1 MALYPAVLALM
12 HVKDR
17 HRFRGLSPAFN
28 NHFGVLMNQVRKV
41 GGARRVGLLLAAA
54 AALSF
59 TQAASAGVTP
69 GDTFTFSIAA
79 FNSAGT
85 SGFILGSGFSAVF
98 GSTTTFAAAGYNGQ
112 AYTISSSEVVGATTT
127 TDFFK
132 ISTPVNF
139 LTTAQVNGVTMSAL
153 QLDIGTAN
161 SGVGVATG
169 ADTVSFTGPIA
180 SYTAAGNVV
189 YGTGNTVFNLT
200 PNVTLTNGT
209 MTLTAAEGVN
219 VGTSAISGIAIHEFD
234 FSITY
239 ANAVPVPEAST
250 GAMLLA
256 GLGLMGGVVLRRSR
270 KGRGA

>member
-1 MALYPAVLALM
+1 MKLVS
-12 HVKDR
+12 K
-17 HRFRGLSPAFN
+17 
-28 NHFGVLMNQVRKV
+28 
-41 GGARRVGLLLAAA
+41 GAGSRRVGLLVAAA

-59 TQAASAGVTP
+59 AQAASAGVTP

-85 SGFILGSGFSAVF
+85 TGYILGSGLSAVF
-98 GSTTTFAAAGYNGQ
+98 GATTTFSAAGYNGQ
-112 AYTISSSEVVGATTT
+112 DYTISSWEVVGASTT

-139 LTTAQVNGVTMSAL
+139 LTTTKVNNVTMSAL

-169 ADTVSFTGPIA
+169 ADTLSFTDPIA
-180 SYTAAGNVV
+180 SYTAAGSIV
-189 YGTGNTVFNLT
+189 YGAANTVFALT
-200 PNVTLTNGT
+200 PTVTLPSGT
-209 MTLTAAEGVN
+209 LIMTAAEGVN
-219 VGTSAISGIAIHEFD
+219 YGSNAISTLAIHEFD

-239 ANAVPVPEAST
+239 ANVSPVPEAST
-250 GAMLLA
+250 GALLLA

-270 KGRGA
+270 KPQA